1 MTREGA
7 KRMGQ
12 GAKKMGDS
20 AKTTRGS
27 AKVGER
33 QRRNRS
39 GAWGETIAA
48 ALLIAKGYRILE
60 RRFSCPAGEID
71 IIAVRRRR
79 LAIIEVKKRATLE
92 AAHASITPHQRQRIG
107 EAADWWLSRHAR
119 YHTYD
124 ICFDLIFVLPR
135 RWPVHLEDTL

>member
-1 MTREGA
+1 MTR
-7 KRMGQ
+7 
-12 GAKKMGDS
+12 DS
-20 AKTTRGS
+20 AKKASES
-27 AKVGER
+27 AHKARER

-60 RRFSCPAGEID
+60 RRFSCSAGEID

-107 EAADWWLSRHAR
+107 EAADRWLSRHAR
-119 YHTYD
+119 YHTHD

-135 RWPVHLEDTL
+135 RWPVHIEDAL

>member
-1 MTREGA
+1 MTRDSA
-7 KRMGQ
+7 RSPRDS
-12 GAKKMGDS
+12 AKKMGDS
-20 AKTTRGS
+20 TKA
-27 AKVGER
+27 GER

-60 RRFSCPAGEID
+60 RRFSCSAGEID

-79 LAIIEVKKRATLE
+79 LAIIEVKRRATLE
-92 AAHASITPHQRQRIG
+92 AAHASITPEQRRRIG
-107 EAADWWLSRHAR
+107 EAADRWLSRHTL

-124 ICFDLIFVLPR
+124 ICFDVIFVLPR
-135 RWPVHLEDTL
+135 RWPVHIEDAL